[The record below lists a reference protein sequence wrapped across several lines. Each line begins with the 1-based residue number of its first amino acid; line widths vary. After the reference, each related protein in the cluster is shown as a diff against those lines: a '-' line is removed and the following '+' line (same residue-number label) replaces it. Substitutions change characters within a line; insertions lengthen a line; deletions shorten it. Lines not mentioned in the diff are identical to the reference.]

1 MRTSHQPNFTSRLRR
16 TAAGRPLSLLTALWP
31 LVLLTPYAPWLPLPA
46 GGGLSWRQETT
57 LAALLCVSFGLLL
70 RRAARAR
77 FGPDGTANR
86 ETTNREAA
94 ERGTTKLGR
103 VLAVVLAA
111 FVSWAAASVAWAP
124 DFFAARHYAVSW
136 LSYLLFFL
144 LLRRA
149 AESPR
154 LLRASLT
161 TLAVVV
167 FVISLA
173 CVVGHYGSADS
184 LIRRNGLGEPT
195 AVAVPLFAA
204 LALRLRRR
212 RAAALC
218 GVTATAA
225 WLATLQSAERAPFV
239 GLAVGLALLCAA
251 MLFFARHRPRGMVRA
266 LLLCAAFA
274 ACAFA
279 QFAPSPFE
287 QSRHQ
292 SVFVR
297 LKETSAEESNTR
309 ARFLYWGAALEM
321 WRGHPLAGVGANGYD
336 PTFPEAR
343 ASFAASHPGSPLV
356 GINESFLP
364 AGAHNEYLQMLA
376 ELGAV
381 GLALFVAFA
390 AALVWAAAR
399 ALRRAS
405 SPLVPGAVASLAVFA
420 VSSGASPISFRWMGS
435 GLLFFFAAAL
445 VSRFATR
452 PERAAETRRGQSPAL
467 RIRPNS
473 ARVRPLF
480 ARGSIACG
488 LALSAAA
495 LAVMCTHAAGVTQ
508 RARAQ
513 AGADA
518 AGAERLYRSAL
529 RWSPHDPA
537 THYDFG
543 VWLFRQKRER
553 ESVAHLRFAV
563 GRGFN
568 SSPCFAYLAGAEASA
583 GDLAASERT
592 LDFASRVFPRSVFV
606 RVRHAA
612 ALGRLGRA
620 AEAESEMAAALLID
634 ARGARGWQQLIE
646 RDIDPAIEAARRDP
660 GVALPGDLAPEEA
673 VFAVL
678 EENERRFPAA
688 VSTGWRARRA
698 GSSDLQ

>member
-1 MRTSHQPNFTSRLRR
+1 MRTSHPPNFTSRLRR
-16 TAAGRPLSLLTALWP
+16 AAAGRPLVPLAALWP

-70 RRAARAR
+70 RRAARS
-77 FGPDGTANR
+77 GPDGMAGDGTAKH
-86 ETTNREAA
+86 
-94 ERGTTKLGR
+94 GTTGRSATRLGR
-103 VLAVVLAA
+103 ILVVALAA
-111 FVSWAAASVAWAP
+111 FVSWAAASVLWAP

-136 LSYLLFFL
+136 LAYLLFFL

-161 TLAVVV
+161 TLAAVVL
-167 FVISLA
+167 VISIA

-225 WLATLQSAERAPFV
+225 WLATLQVAERAPFV

-251 MLFFARHRPRGMVRA
+251 ALFFSQHRPRGARRA
-266 LLLCAAFA
+266 LLLCAAFG
-274 ACAFA
+274 ACAVM

-321 WRGHPLAGVGANGYD
+321 WRERPLLGVGANGYD
-336 PTFPEAR
+336 PAFPEAR
-343 ASFAASHPGSPLV
+343 ARFAANHPGSPLV

-364 AGAHNEYLQMLA
+364 MGAHNEYLQMLA

-390 AALVWAAAR
+390 ASLVRAAVR

-445 VSRFATR
+445 VSRFAAR
-452 PERAAETRRGQSPAL
+452 PEGAAAGTRRGQSPAL
-467 RIRPNS
+467 GVRPRHAPVGVLS
-473 ARVRPLF
+473 ARRLF
-480 ARGSIACG
+480 ACG

-495 LAVMCTHAAGVTQ
+495 FAVMCLHAAGVTQ

-518 AGAERLYRSAL
+518 ASAERLYRSSL
-529 RWSPHDPA
+529 VWSPHDPA

-563 GRGFN
+563 ERGFN

-583 GDLAASERT
+583 GDPAASERT

-606 RVRHAA
+606 RVRHAE
-612 ALGRLGRA
+612 ALRRLGRA
-620 AEAESEMAAALLID
+620 AEGESEMAAALLID
-634 ARGARGWQQLIE
+634 PRLARGWQQLIE
-646 RDIDPAIEAARRDP
+646 RDIDTAIEAARRDP

-688 VSTGWRARRA
+688 ASTGWRARRA